1 MGHPVTAVPAAPA
14 VPAATGEFNH
24 LDADFIRV
32 VEDLIDVLIQK
43 GVLRVTDL
51 PVGAQRKLAARKH
64 LRGRLSGAL
73 DLLDRHDG
81 L

>member
-1 MGHPVTAVPAAPA
+1 MGHPVAEAPAAA
-14 VPAATGEFNH
+14 GEFNH

-51 PVGAQRKLAARKH
+51 PAGAQRKLVARKH

-73 DLLDRHDG
+73 DLLEGHDG
-81 L
+81 P

>member
-1 MGHPVTAVPAAPA
+1 MAPPVSEIPEVA
-14 VPAATGEFNH
+14 GEFGP

-73 DLLDRHDG
+73 DLLERNDG
-81 L
+81 V